1 MWSWLGGGAA
11 STAKEPEKDKPVIPT
26 ARTLT
31 TGNTSPNASRSSSIA
46 SFKRP
51 DSEKSPVVYVT
62 DRICAFVF
70 GKSELGTCRLQI
82 PATFADLAPAPA
94 AALSYLLYQSAP
106 SKVLW
111 CVICRGGPLYVEGGF
126 SSFHSL

>member
-11 STAKEPEKDKPVIPT
+11 SSAKEPDRDKVVIPT

-31 TGNTSPNASRSSSIA
+31 TGNTSPNASRSSSTA

-70 GKSELGTCRLQI
+70 GKS
-82 PATFADLAPAPA
+82 
-94 AALSYLLYQSAP
+94 
-106 SKVLW
+106 K
-111 CVICRGGPLYVEGGF
+111 
-126 SSFHSL
+126 